1 MSQAPRGKNDWIRS
15 HYEKMVLLVALV
27 ALLFSCV
34 MLAQRIQADKAAAE
48 PALACID
55 WKGSPVAPKDTLAFD
70 AVLVAARAEA
80 TNALSA
86 AARTTVSERRV
97 ACVKCGKP
105 IPYEATECPFCLAV
119 QPAVVNIDTLD
130 TDGDGLADKAELALG
145 LNPQDPSD
153 AAGDLDNDGFTNL
166 EEVKATTPTDPKDPA
181 DFPDPIVK
189 LRVAG
194 ITPVPFYLRFVSKST
209 FGDGSERYQ
218 LNLQT
223 LERTYFTKI
232 GDVVMGYKVDQYVPT
247 GPAGETITMVRL
259 SDKRAVALVKGK
271 PVTEQ
276 ELAILFVSLIDKQR
290 LPVQRLN
297 DVFAYR
303 GAEYKVVDI
312 RRENVV
318 IQSAKTGEKV
328 TVPLWT
334 SEERATMVG
343 QPSAPAPATGTAPQA
358 PAAAAASVW

>member
-1 MSQAPRGKNDWIRS
+1 MSQAPRGKNDWIRN
-15 HYEKMVLLVALV
+15 HYEKLILLVALV
-27 ALLFSCV
+27 ALLVSCV
-34 MLAQRIQADKAAAE
+34 LLAQRIQADKAAAE
-48 PALACID
+48 PALARIA
-55 WKGSPVAPKDTLAFD
+55 WKGSSVAPKDPLAFD

-80 TNALSA
+80 TNALA
-86 AARTTVSERRV
+86 VAARTTVSERRV

-105 IPYEATECPFCLAV
+105 IRYEAVECPFCLAV
-119 QPAVVNIDTLD
+119 QPAIVDIEKLD
-130 TDGDGLADKAELALG
+130 TDGDGLPDKVELALG
-145 LNPQDPSD
+145 LNPQDPAD

-166 EEVKATTPTDPKDPA
+166 EEINAKTDPKDPA
-181 DFPDPIVK
+181 DYPDPIVK

-194 ITPVPFYLRFVSKST
+194 IKPVPFYLRFVSTSK
-209 FGDGSERYQ
+209 FGDGSIRFQ

-232 GDVVMGYKVDQYVPT
+232 GDVVLGYKVEQYSPAGT
-247 GPAGETITMVRL
+247 AGETITMVRQ
-259 SDKRAVALVKGK
+259 SDKRAVTLVKGR

-303 GAEYKVVDI
+303 GTDYKVVDI
-312 RRENVV
+312 RRDNVV
-318 IQSAKTGEKV
+318 IQNVKTGEKV

-334 SEERATMVG
+334 SEERATIVG
-343 QPSAPAPATGTAPQA
+343 EAGVPAPAAAAPQA
-358 PAAAAASVW
+358 PAAAGAPAW